1 MGCKWD
7 LEKNWGRLGQE
18 KDGEE
23 ILALILGSVAVP
35 MQSSCHSKT
44 RSGERILHILA
55 VLGVLSHAGSS
66 QPRWM
71 HVALSAG
78 WGRLAAPVQPV
89 WPIRALL
96 WFFQSTYRLHAG
108 PPLFLSAAEIL
119 CFPSPLQ
126 KKRCENIKFQEPE
139 MVLVDVEK
147 KYRNYF
153 LQDVVMRKMEKA
165 FSKVPQGEKVLFL
178 PQIHLLGMGFLLGSF
193 HLGWDFPSSSVRV
206 PLPALCFQAVQPY
219 GPLGKAASLCSP
231 RAFSLLPCPGF
242 SFIVAAA

>member
-44 RSGERILHILA
+44 PRSGERILHILA

-96 WFFQSTYRLHAG
+96 WFFQST
-108 PPLFLSAAEIL
+108 
-119 CFPSPLQ
+119 
-126 KKRCENIKFQEPE
+126 
-139 MVLVDVEK
+139 
-147 KYRNYF
+147 
-153 LQDVVMRKMEKA
+153 
-165 FSKVPQGEKVLFL
+165 
-178 PQIHLLGMGFLLGSF
+178 
-193 HLGWDFPSSSVRV
+193 
-206 PLPALCFQAVQPY
+206 
-219 GPLGKAASLCSP
+219 
-231 RAFSLLPCPGF
+231 
-242 SFIVAAA
+242 